1 MSKHVANPKL
11 WEQVKAKA
19 RSELGGHS
27 ARAMQRA
34 VQLYKAAGGKY
45 TGRKTGKSSL
55 ELWTNQE
62 WEYSGKG
69 ETGVYL
75 PKRKVAALRGTEAG
89 RKKLAQAARKKRA
102 ATKAGKKSAR
112 HGLAAGTSKKRK

>member
-1 MSKHVANPKL
+1 MSKHVANPEL
-11 WEQVKAKA
+11 WERVKAKA

-75 PKRKVAALRGTEAG
+75 PKRKAAALRGTETG
-89 RKKLAQAARKKRA
+89 RKKLARAARKKRA
-102 ATKAGKKSAR
+102 ATKAGQKSAR
-112 HGLAAGTSKKRK
+112 HGLAAGTGKKRK